1 MNTVLV
7 IDDHPIVLQGCAR
20 ILEAQGPVN
29 VLAAVSLADGFRLYR
44 QREPDIIIVDLTM
57 HAGLLSGL
65 SFIRR
70 MRVINRHIPILVLS
84 MHHDPVV
91 VRRAPQAGAS
101 GYVLKDSAAEDLLKA
116 IKRVEAG
123 RPFVS
128 DELTAELVMMEM
140 RGQQHR
146 LQSMTLRELELLS
159 LLAEGRPYSAIAEEL
174 SVSYKTVANSVA
186 LIKNKLGVHTLP
198 ELMRIAID
206 QLPSAELGTSTKRHM

>member
-29 VLAAVSLADGFRLYR
+29 VLAAVCMADGFRLYR
-44 QREPDIIIVDLTM
+44 QKNPNLIIVDLTM
-57 HAGLLSGL
+57 NTGLLSGL

-70 MRVINRHIPILVLS
+70 MRVINRSIPILVLS
-84 MHHDPVV
+84 MHRDPVV
-91 VRRAPQAGAS
+91 VRRALQAGAS

-116 IKRVEAG
+116 IQRVDAG
-123 RPFVS
+123 RTFIS
-128 DELTAELVMMEM
+128 DELTAEIVMMET
-140 RGQQHR
+140 RGQKHR

-159 LLAEGRPYSAIAEEL
+159 LLAEGKPYTSIAEEL
-174 SVSYKTVANSVA
+174 NVSYKTVANSVA
-186 LIKNKLGVHTLP
+186 LIKNKLDVHTLP

-206 QLPSAELGTSTKRHM
+206 QLPFTDSKVTPKRSM

>member
-29 VLAAVSLADGFRLYR
+29 VLSAVCMADGFRLYR
-44 QREPDIIIVDLTM
+44 QKNPNLIIVDLTM
-57 HAGLLSGL
+57 NTGLLSGL

-70 MRVINRHIPILVLS
+70 MRVVNRGIPILVLS
-84 MHHDPVV
+84 MHRDPVI
-91 VRRAPQAGAS
+91 VRRALQAGAS

-116 IKRVEAG
+116 IQRVVAG
-123 RPFVS
+123 RPFIS
-128 DELTAELVMMEM
+128 DDLTAELVMMET
-140 RGQQHR
+140 RGQTHR
-146 LQSMTLRELELLS
+146 LQAMTLRELELLS
-159 LLAEGRPYSAIAEEL
+159 LLAEGKPYGAIAEEL

-206 QLPSAELGTSTKRHM
+206 QLPFAESKVTPRRTM

>member
-29 VLAAVSLADGFRLYR
+29 VLAAVCMADGFRLYR
-44 QREPDIIIVDLTM
+44 QKNPNLIIVDLTM
-57 HAGLLSGL
+57 NTGLLSGL

-70 MRVINRHIPILVLS
+70 MRVINRSIPILVLS
-84 MHHDPVV
+84 MHRDPVV
-91 VRRAPQAGAS
+91 VRRALQAGAS

-116 IKRVEAG
+116 IQRVGAG
-123 RPFVS
+123 RTFIS
-128 DELTAELVMMEM
+128 DELTAEIVMMET
-140 RGQQHR
+140 RGQKHR

-159 LLAEGRPYSAIAEEL
+159 LLAEGKPYTSIAEEL
-174 SVSYKTVANSVA
+174 NVSYKTVANSVA
-186 LIKNKLGVHTLP
+186 LIKNKLDVHTLP

-206 QLPSAELGTSTKRHM
+206 QLPFTDSKVTPKRSM